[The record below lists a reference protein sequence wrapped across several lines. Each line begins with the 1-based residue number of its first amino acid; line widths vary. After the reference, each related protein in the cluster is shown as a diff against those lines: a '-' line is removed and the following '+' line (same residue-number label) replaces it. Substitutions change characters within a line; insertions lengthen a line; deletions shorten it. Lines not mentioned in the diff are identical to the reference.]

1 MDSKNVRC
9 WPANKFEPR
18 VGLYYVFIAPGILYG
33 ITYTVPWFDMG
44 FRTRLTVSVV
54 LTGSHA
60 FLMLEATYSPA
71 ARAIACSYAREERSV
86 IPLTVM
92 MPRGPGILSVR

>member
-1 MDSKNVRC
+1 M
-9 WPANKFEPR
+9 
-18 VGLYYVFIAPGILYG
+18 FIAPGILYG

-44 FRTRLTVSVV
+44 YRTRLTVSVV
-54 LTGSHA
+54 LTASHA

-71 ARAIACSYAREERSV
+71 AKAVACSSAREERSI

-92 MPRGPGILSVR
+92 TPRVLGILSVR